1 MMAINPPYVSGPKT
15 VQRKL
20 IVEQP
25 VSVNYSYPS
34 APPDYEGQL
43 YVRIKLAGDGRE
55 GEMYV
60 GTYIEGVLWWVR
72 GDVKEYIDAFTGKTW
87 DSYPTPI

>member
-1 MMAINPPYVSGPKT
+1 MAINPPHISGPTT

-34 APPDYEGQL
+34 APPSYEGQL
-43 YVRIKLAGDGRE
+43 YVYLKLVDDWRE

-72 GDVKEYIDAFTGKTW
+72 GDVSEYVHAYTGEPW
-87 DSYPTPI
+87 SSFPTPA